1 MNKKFKKVM
10 DEGMRMVLIMV
21 KKRGWSNLSE
31 SLINVI
37 VTVSVL
43 YSCCCQNSF
52 FVHYN
57 ISTSC
62 SFKDIMASLIF
73 HDSVTR

>member
-1 MNKKFKKVM
+1 M
-10 DEGMRMVLIMV
+10 DEGMKMVLIMV

-31 SLINVI
+31 SLINAI

-52 FVHYN
+52 LVHYN
-57 ISTSC
+57 ISTSF
-62 SFKDIMASLIF
+62 SFKDIMASLKF
-73 HDSVTR
+73 YDSVTT